1 LEITT
6 ADGRALDSGIVSMP
20 GGHSE
25 NDTVNLA
32 NVLQHKFKKLGIMA
46 LKEKD
51 LVDFVVKLENIGS
64 MTNEEL
70 EHIYECKIAFSES
83 PIDALLSE

>member
-1 LEITT
+1 
-6 ADGRALDSGIVSMP
+6 
-20 GGHSE
+20 
-25 NDTVNLA
+25 
-32 NVLQHKFKKLGIMA
+32 MA